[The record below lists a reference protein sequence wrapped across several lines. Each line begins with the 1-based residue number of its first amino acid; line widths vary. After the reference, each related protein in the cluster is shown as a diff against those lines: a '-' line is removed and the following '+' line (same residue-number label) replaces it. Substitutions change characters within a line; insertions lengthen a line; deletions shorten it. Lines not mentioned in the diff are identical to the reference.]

1 MNYGIS
7 IQVQQE
13 KNTIND
19 VKLINGSP
27 YIKSKVFLEASII
40 SSENDIDYSNV
51 ANLKEVENYATKYL
65 EAKISDY
72 LYKTSKDLGS
82 DINGFGQ
89 YLMSSYLT
97 IDDWE
102 NTHWLD
108 NYKNAFFDVEVNT
121 NVDVNSLFVKH

>member
-1 MNYGIS
+1 M
-7 IQVQQE
+7 
-13 KNTIND
+13 
-19 VKLINGSP
+19 
-27 YIKSKVFLEASII
+27 
-40 SSENDIDYSNV
+40 
-51 ANLKEVENYATKYL
+51 